1 MLYKRVIL
9 SKTHF
14 NQMHIKE
21 LKSHL
26 YLSLK
31 LVINTH
37 SPATGAIP
45 QQLCRCYSGDR
56 GGRDWG
62 FQIHFCV
69 KHTNNSMPWEA
80 VFPTAASL
88 LSAHRH
94 LHGRIQ
100 SLAMATF

>member
-37 SPATGAIP
+37 TPPPPVPFLSNFAGAILGTEAAATG
-45 QQLCRCYSGDR
+45 
-56 GGRDWG
+56 G
-62 FQIHFCV
+62 FRF
-69 KHTNNSMPWEA
+69 
-80 VFPTAASL
+80 
-88 LSAHRH
+88 
-94 LHGRIQ
+94 
-100 SLAMATF
+100 TFV